1 MAARGKF
8 VSRDSITPPSRI
20 LAATEGLRAVLEAAT
35 LLPSLPWLNSQP
47 RGDGHHIY
55 LLPGFL
61 ATGAS
66 TTVLRAYLDRLGY
79 QTSSW
84 GFGRNLGPREDL
96 ASLIVERVSQL
107 SKRTGGPVSIIGQS
121 LGGVFAREVAK
132 TIPEYVRQVITL
144 GSPFGTSRDRTEGTN
159 PLVMRFFEMANGES
173 ISEIR
178 GRMNN
183 LQQPPPVPCTAIYS
197 KTDGVVSWKSC
208 IEQDTPKSENIE
220 IYASHCG
227 MGFNPAVY
235 YILADRLAQ
244 PENAWTKFERHG
256 ARNWVYPEAAY
267 AS

>member
-8 VSRDSITPPSRI
+8 VTRKNISPPSRI
-20 LAATEGLRAVLEAAT
+20 LAATEGLRAVMEAAT
-35 LLPSLPWLNSQP
+35 LLPSLPWLNSQSE
-47 RGDGHHIY
+47 GDGHHIY

-66 TTVLRAYLDRLGY
+66 TTVLRAYLDRMGY

-96 ASLIVERVSQL
+96 AEQIAERITQL
-107 SKRTGGPVSIIGQS
+107 SRRTGRPVSIIGQS

-132 TIPEYVRQVITL
+132 AIPEYVRQVITL
-144 GSPFGTSRDRTEGTN
+144 GSPFGTSPDRSEGTN
-159 PLVMRFFEMANGES
+159 PTVMRFFEMANGES
-173 ISEIR
+173 INETR
-178 GRMNN
+178 GRMRD
-183 LQQPPPVPCTAIYS
+183 LHTAPPVPCTAIYS
-197 KTDGVVSWKSC
+197 KADGIVSWKSC
-208 IEQDTPKSENIE
+208 IEAETPLTDNIE

-244 PENAWTKFERHG
+244 PENGWAKFERHG